1 MLLTGWTPCQVR
13 GQRDPHAGHPQRD
26 GHHPLVAAARQRR
39 KLRAGRAVLQGTD
52 QEVPLPQVQVLNT
65 LQLPLP
71 QLIWL
76 LRFGGVGKTQ
86 DDNCKVDPTFKKF
99 ETASEVVIQLLLAA
113 ASGDLRSLQR

>member
-1 MLLTGWTPCQVR
+1 MP
-13 GQRDPHAGHPQRD
+13 D
-26 GHHPLVAAARQRR
+26 
-39 KLRAGRAVLQGTD
+39 
-52 QEVPLPQVQVLNT
+52 
-65 LQLPLP
+65 
-71 QLIWL
+71 LIWL